1 MIPPILL
8 SFEKRLLH
16 LTPFWESLDNL
27 SKPPT
32 RLEMSP
38 NSYLILYLPRKTSFP
53 NQAAVPAGLG
63 GVIGPT
69 LSLASFPLTL
79 IAALVLN
86 MAVYPQVL
94 PFSPQASVFPSQR

>member
-8 SFEKRLLH
+8 SFEKRFLLH

-32 RLEMSP
+32 CLEMSP
-38 NSYLILYLPRKTSFP
+38 NSYLILYLPRKMSFP

-79 IAALVLN
+79 MVALVLN
-86 MAVYPQVL
+86 MAV
-94 PFSPQASVFPSQR
+94 